1 MKKNCLICLEEVW
14 KTYDMGK
21 AKAIMLCCGF
31 PLPDGLMD
39 TGRTLRICDG
49 FPKDGESDR
58 A

>member
-1 MKKNCLICLEEVW
+1 
-14 KTYDMGK
+14 MGK